1 MWVVEYSLPSHLGV
15 WSATPKTKVGEKKMH
30 KSKFCIDCSRFA
42 WLHATKE
49 GKRKQLTNH
58 TCLQI
63 LVFLPRVNAVIGMW
77 RCLINLAKV
86 KKRHAP
92 YKREGRE

>member
-49 GKRKQLTNH
+49 GKRA
-58 TCLQI
+58 
-63 LVFLPRVNAVIGMW
+63 VVNQSHM
-77 RCLINLAKV
+77 
-86 KKRHAP
+86 HANP
-92 YKREGRE
+92 CFPPTS